1 MAATLIKTLSGI
13 TLSNDT
19 VHCNGNEYSLICN
32 YTYYCL
38 IIRDASMTLPA
49 FFIPNKLPT

>member
-1 MAATLIKTLSGI
+1 MAATKAKTLSRI

-19 VHCNGNEYSLICN
+19 LHFIANEYSLFCN

-49 FFIPNKLPT
+49 FIIPC